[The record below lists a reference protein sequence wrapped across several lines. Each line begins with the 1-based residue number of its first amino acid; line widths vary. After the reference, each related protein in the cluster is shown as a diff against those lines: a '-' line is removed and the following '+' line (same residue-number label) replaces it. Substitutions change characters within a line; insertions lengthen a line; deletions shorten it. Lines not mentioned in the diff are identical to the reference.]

1 MSGGGAPIGPNV
13 VCQSVSQF
21 YKCQNRC
28 PSSPDLC
35 SATYFW
41 FYCDTHLK
49 VLIIQADLKIEGV
62 SQANLT
68 LNIFSSLINLPDF
81 NFYVAATTL
90 SRAILIFPNEVS
102 TIFFSFKQF
111 KCFTLDSFS
120 LTSG

>member
-1 MSGGGAPIGPNV
+1 MHKDTNNTIRITAGTEAQQRGR
-13 VCQSVSQF
+13 F
-21 YKCQNRC
+21 YSIVN
-28 PSSPDLC
+28 SILEEII
-35 SATYFW
+35 W